1 MKDRVRDIAKKAISG
16 ARLMEALWYFVLTS
30 AFLLAALWLVFS
42 FENGFAYGI
51 AIVCGLTGA
60 GLLLKASEAY
70 VRASPPER
78 PDERLRYLQ
87 SRSLY
92 VPDNNQR
99 SRRRERND
107 R

>member
-1 MKDRVRDIAKKAISG
+1 MKDRVRVIAEKALSA
-16 ARLMEALWYFVLTS
+16 ARLMEALCYFVLAS
-30 AFLLAALWLVFS
+30 AFLLAALWLVFC
-42 FENGFAYGI
+42 FENWFAYGI
-51 AIVCGLTGA
+51 AIFCGLTGA
-60 GLLLKASEAY
+60 GLLLKASEVY
-70 VRASPPER
+70 VSASPPER

-99 SRRRERND
+99 SRHRERND